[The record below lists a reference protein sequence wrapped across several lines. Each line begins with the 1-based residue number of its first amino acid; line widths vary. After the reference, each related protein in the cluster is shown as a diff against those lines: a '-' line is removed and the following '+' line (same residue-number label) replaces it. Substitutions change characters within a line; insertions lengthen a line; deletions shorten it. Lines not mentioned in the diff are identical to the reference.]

1 MIRSVCLP
9 LHHVLQALER
19 AVEAHCN
26 RVVAD
31 VQIFG
36 DLGVLESRAV
46 SQRED
51 VLIRLAQHLTSVEQ
65 PLNALLFDD
74 AFFGR
79 RHVGNQIGNPVERHV
94 QRASAL
100 EGPQVVGHGVA
111 SDPQQPGARRRTRR
125 IVPIERPQSL
135 HEDVRGHVLGGFARG
150 YAEAYAAKDRALVL
164 TKPGPE
170 VVSKC

>member
-51 VLIRLAQHLTSVEQ
+51 VLIRLRS
-65 PLNALLFDD
+65 
-74 AFFGR
+74 
-79 RHVGNQIGNPVERHV
+79 I
-94 QRASAL
+94 
-100 EGPQVVGHGVA
+100 
-111 SDPQQPGARRRTRR
+111 
-125 IVPIERPQSL
+125 
-135 HEDVRGHVLGGFARG
+135 
-150 YAEAYAAKDRALVL
+150 
-164 TKPGPE
+164 
-170 VVSKC
+170 